1 MPLEWVRERQIIFAP
16 LYRAILVSGLPSTIR
31 IMELHPSPATVYQHE
46 KERHSAELQALKKRH
61 SLYGWLRLIAILLTA
76 GLAFYLFTF
85 SLVAGWGVI
94 IMGFALFLVLVSL
107 DTDIAQAIRTTHHLL
122 ELNEEELK
130 VLSGDFGHRF
140 DGQEFTP
147 DVHDYAGDLDVF
159 GKASLYQYIN
169 RCHSEQGKKQLSEDF
184 LYGVPVAEA
193 LERQEAIRE
202 LAPLYQWRQLLEV
215 YARQTPVTHR
225 TQKVTEA
232 WLSEEETYF
241 SGWSWKYILPVYSVL
256 TIGSAIAALMGVLP
270 SAVFGGLFLLYFI
283 FSGSLSKR
291 AMSSYMQ
298 LNGIVKEV
306 ETMRRL
312 IRWIEERE
320 FQSVLLLHL
329 QQSVAAD
336 ATKAHT
342 QIKALREI
350 LNRFDLRLNALVFLF
365 LNSFVLWD
373 VRQMR
378 ALNQWRQRNR
388 QQVGKWFSLIAEF
401 EVLNSL
407 STLHFNQPRWAWP
420 AFSQHQFTFMGQGV
434 GHPLITEERRVVN
447 DFSLQG
453 RAKVALVT
461 GSNMA
466 GKSTFLRSLGVNQL
480 LAQMGAP
487 VCAQK
492 LMVSPVRLMTSMRIA
507 DNLAENTSTF
517 YAELKKLKT
526 IIDAIRRKE
535 PVWVLLD
542 EVLRGTNSMD
552 RHIGLKALIRQIV
565 NHQAVSVIAT
575 HDVEVAAL
583 GGELPGAIENYHFDV
598 QVEGEELY
606 FDYQLKEG
614 VCTSLNASILMK
626 KIGIELE

>member
-1 MPLEWVRERQIIFAP
+1 MDV
-16 LYRAILVSGLPSTIR
+16 
-31 IMELHPSPATVYQHE
+31 HPSPATVYQHE
-46 KERHSAELQALKKRH
+46 KERHSARLHLLKKRH
-61 SLYGWLRLIAILLTA
+61 SLYGWLRLGIILLTA

-85 SLVAGWGVI
+85 SLLAGWIAIVAGL
-94 IMGFALFLVLVSL
+94 ALFLVLVSR
-107 DTDIAQAIRTTHHLL
+107 DTDIAREIRTTQNLL

-130 VLSGDFGHRF
+130 VLHGDYGHRY
-140 DGQEFTP
+140 DGQEFIP

-169 RCHSEQGKKQLSEDF
+169 RCHSEQGRRRMADNF
-184 LYGVPVAEA
+184 LYGVPVSEA

-202 LAPLYQWRQLLEV
+202 LAPLYPWRQRLEV
-215 YARQTPVTHR
+215 FARQTPVTLR

-232 WLSEEETYF
+232 WLSEEETHF
-241 SGWSWKYILPVYSVL
+241 SGRAWNYILPVYSVL
-256 TIGSAIAALMGVLP
+256 TIGSAVATLMGLIH

-283 FSGSLSKR
+283 YSGSLSKR
-291 AMSSYMQ
+291 AMPAYVH

-306 ETMRRL
+306 DTIRWL

-320 FQSVLLLHL
+320 FKAVPLKRL
-329 QQSVAAD
+329 QHSVAAD
-336 ATKAHT
+336 TTRAHT
-342 QIKALREI
+342 QIKALGEI

-388 QQVGKWFSLIAEF
+388 QQVGNWFALIAEF

-407 STLHFNQPRWAWP
+407 STLHFNQPGWSWP
-420 AFSQHQFTFMGQGV
+420 AFSPRHFTFMGEGV
-434 GHPLITEERRVVN
+434 GHPLIPAEQRVVS

-453 RAKVALVT
+453 TAKVALVT

-480 LAQMGAP
+480 LAEMGAP
-487 VCAQK
+487 VCARK
-492 LMVSPVRLMTSMRIA
+492 LAVSPVRLMTSMRIA

-526 IIDAIRRKE
+526 IIDAVRNRE

-565 NHQAVSVIAT
+565 NQQAVSVIAT
-575 HDVEVAAL
+575 HDVEVADLAR
-583 GGELPGAIENYHFDV
+583 EMPGAIENYHFDV